1 LTVEIEKVEVGVPDS
16 IKQMIEKQ
24 IDHLDPAAQ
33 RTLEAASVA
42 GAEFATIAVVAGM
55 EEEPSLVEARCAEL
69 ARQRQFIQ
77 DVGVQ
82 VLPNGEAFSRF
93 SFIHAL
99 YRKVLYERLSES
111 RRIQLHRRIG
121 ERGEVLYGERV
132 KEIAGELAMHFERA
146 ADPQQAAK
154 YLQQAADNAI
164 RRFAYREAVG
174 LSRRGLEL
182 LLQLPDTPA
191 RAWQELCLQ
200 LTLGVPLIATEG
212 YAAPDVGSVYFRARE
227 LCRQL
232 GETPDL
238 SEALWGL
245 WTFHVLRAELATARE
260 IAEEMLRLAERFPA
274 PGLSMRAH
282 LAMEIT
288 FLHMGNFAPAIEHF
302 EKAASLYDP
311 ERHLEDAFNYAQN
324 PGLAMR
330 CFAAWA
336 LWFLGRPDQSLE
348 QIQEALVLAREL
360 VEPHGLAHAH
370 LFVGFL
376 HQYRREER
384 LAQVHAEAV
393 LTVANEHGLVM
404 YQAMATVLRGW
415 ALVYQGRYEV
425 AIEQIRHGLAALEA
439 TGTELLRPH
448 FSGLLAEALGRAG
461 QTEEAVRTLEE
472 ALAITQGNGE
482 GAYEAELYRLK
493 GEVLLIQTA
502 RSGLSRTDDRTGVA
516 QAEACFHHAIRTA
529 QRQEA
534 KSWELRAIMSMARL
548 YQSQNRQDEART
560 LLTRIYSSFT
570 EGSATADLRDAQAL
584 MEELSESQT
593 SPRASSN

>member
-1 LTVEIEKVEVGVPDS
+1 
-16 IKQMIEKQ
+16 
-24 IDHLDPAAQ
+24 
-33 RTLEAASVA
+33 
-42 GAEFATIAVVAGM
+42 M

-111 RRIQLHRRIG
+111 RRVQLHRRIG
-121 ERGEVLYGERV
+121 ERGEVVYGARV

-174 LSRRGLEL
+174 LSRRGLDL
-182 LLQLPDTPA
+182 LSRLPDTPA

-212 YAAPDVGSVYFRARE
+212 YAAADVGNAYLRARE

-245 WTFHVLRAELATARE
+245 WTFHTLRAELGTARE

-302 EKAASLYDP
+302 EKAFSLYDP

-324 PGLAMR
+324 PGLVMR

-336 LWFLGRPDQSLE
+336 LWFLGRSDQSLA
-348 QIQEALVLAREL
+348 QMQEALTLARAL

-370 LFVGFL
+370 LFVAFL

-384 LAQVHAEAV
+384 MAQVHAEAA
-393 LTVANEHGLVM
+393 LAISNEHGLAM

-415 ALVYQGRYEV
+415 VLLYQGRHEV
-425 AIEQIRHGLAALEA
+425 AIEQMRHGLDALQI

-448 FSGLLAEALGRAG
+448 FLGLLAEALGKAG

-472 ALAITQGNGE
+472 ALAIVQANGE

-493 GEVLLIQTA
+493 GELLLIQAA
-502 RSGLSRTDDRTGVA
+502 RPGFSRADDALVAA
-516 QAEACFHHAIRTA
+516 QAEACFYHAIRTA
-529 QRQEA
+529 QAQEA
-534 KSWELRAIMSMARL
+534 KSWELRAVMSMARL
-548 YQSQNRQDEART
+548 YQSQNRQNEARN
-560 LLTRIYSSFT
+560 LLTPIYTSFT
-570 EGSATADLRDAQAL
+570 EGLATADLRDAKVL
-584 MEELSESQT
+584 IEELSESQT
-593 SPRASSN
+593 SHKASSN